1 MDIQI
6 RDAFYVTNEKVFKQI
21 ERAASLT
28 APRSFFENK
37 KSIFRMFSNSDL

>member
-6 RDAFYVTNEKVFKQI
+6 RDAFYVTDKKVFKQI
-21 ERAASLT
+21 ERVANLI
-28 APRSFFENK
+28 APRSFFENE